1 MDKFILPLE
10 VKISE
15 DYPVGFERLR
25 ELLETV
31 NNRFKLMSDKSM
43 MLKCEKDLEAMFGNL
58 VDPKKKTNRA
68 MIIKS
73 QGKVKTAGTE
83 QKSSSSPVAATNI
96 ISKPVVQSISSKE
109 SDTRLKGRRAQIAG
123 STEAAVT
130 VYLKRQPRT
139 MKQLVKKFGWMGLQ
153 KNELENI
160 IKQINPQKYKIVGCT
175 YLSVS

>member
-1 MDKFILPLE
+1 M
-10 VKISE
+10 KISE

-31 NNRFKLMSDKSM
+31 NNRFKLMSDKSK
-43 MLKCEKDLEAMFGNL
+43 MLKCEKDLEEMFGKL
-58 VDPKKKTNRA
+58 VNPKEKAKRA

-73 QGKVKTAGTE
+73 QGQVKTAGTE
-83 QKSSSSPVAATNI
+83 QKSSSSPVATNI

-109 SDTRLKGRRAQIAG
+109 SDTRLKRSPAQTAG